1 MSFKIGIEIWN
12 GVHKLFKKV
21 FIEVLLM
28 SEDSVYW
35 RWKDSFEELLIEEN
49 VRERTNWRKVC
60 ESGNAED

>member
-1 MSFKIGIEIWN
+1 
-12 GVHKLFKKV
+12 
-21 FIEVLLM
+21 M

>member
-1 MSFKIGIEIWN
+1 MSYKIGVEIWN
-12 GVHKLFKKV
+12 EVHKLFKKV

-49 VRERTNWRKVC
+49 VRERTNWRKVY